1 MEEKLAKFRAQNEK
15 EAYTNKSKVKIK
27 DAFSLPKFRNKQTIE
42 NEILINATAEEREKL
57 IDEPIINDD
66 IRSVISDADDDV
78 SCCSLI
84 DVITYALW
92 LVVWGTLY
100 AVFIKLQFGT
110 IYLIVSAIVFICF
123 NTRTKPKRP
132 NEISA
137 YSVFNKDCKSID
149 GTLKAE
155 QFERELL
162 FGRGIFHV

>member
-1 MEEKLAKFRAQNEK
+1 MEEKLAKFRAQK
-15 EAYTNKSKVKIK
+15 DREAYITKSKAKIK
-27 DAFSLPKFRNKQTIE
+27 DVLSLPKLRNKPTIE
-42 NEILINATAEEREKL
+42 KEILINATTEEQENL
-57 IDEPIINDD
+57 IDEPITNDD
-66 IRSVISDADDDV
+66 IRSVISDTDDDI

-155 QFERELL
+155 QLERQLL
-162 FGRGIFHV
+162 FGRGVFHV